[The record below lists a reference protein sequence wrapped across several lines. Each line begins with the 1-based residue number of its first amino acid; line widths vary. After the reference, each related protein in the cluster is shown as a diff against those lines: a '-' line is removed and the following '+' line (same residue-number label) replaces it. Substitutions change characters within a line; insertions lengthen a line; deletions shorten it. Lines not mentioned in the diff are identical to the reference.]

1 MLARETNKKWQR
13 TVKRD
18 LASGNNNCFYEK
30 VLVEWLIKESHK
42 FVYWFIVSQSDLAFC
57 FCFQTKIVFLV
68 KLFFNVFFFSFL
80 LSFPSLGAIERQSSR
95 QMEKQISTILPNK
108 SGVGIGFHKSCPR
121 TRLIYHPH
129 GNQKNQSE
137 AFSTNVGNGTFSF
150 QITEFVPVLYYR
162 PLSTDSWWV
171 SREVISPASC
181 GWTTSCLS
189 MIPCL
194 WWLHILSFL
203 IWVQAPLK
211 ISRYSLSIFFFLSVF
226 TC

>member
-1 MLARETNKKWQR
+1 M
-13 TVKRD
+13 
-18 LASGNNNCFYEK
+18 
-30 VLVEWLIKESHK
+30 
-42 FVYWFIVSQSDLAFC
+42 
-57 FCFQTKIVFLV
+57 
-68 KLFFNVFFFSFL
+68 FFFSFL
-80 LSFPSLGAIERQSSR
+80 LSFPSLEAIERQSSR
-95 QMEKQISTILPNK
+95 QVEKQISTLLANK
-108 SGVGIGFHKSCPR
+108 SGVGIGFHKLCPR

-137 AFSTNVGNGTFSF
+137 AFSTNMGNGTFSF

-162 PLSTDSWWV
+162 PLSTDSWCV
-171 SREVISPASC
+171 SGEVISPASC

-211 ISRYSLSIFFFLSVF
+211 ISRYSLTFSFLSFSFYLLRSGPRKAQKHPLFVANWKLPSYPKVYVVLF
-226 TC
+226 IPCY